1 MITLNNIRKYYQ
13 IGDTVTKAIDGID
26 LNINLGEMIAI
37 VGKSGSGKSTLLN
50 ILGCLDLQYE
60 GEYYIDGVSTRTLSK
75 TEAAKIRNQKIG
87 FVFQKY
93 HLIPELTV
101 FENVE
106 LPLIYSH
113 IPKSERVPKVYDA
126 LEQVGIFSK
135 QNCLPPQLSG
145 GQQQRVSIA
154 RALINHPQI
163 ILADEPTGALDTK
176 MGHEIMELIKSVS
189 KEDKTVIKSNMKDH
203 KIVKVPNTEAN
214 DYHELIISGITMI
227 VAGIGLVILSKKK
240 NNGDKDDKK

>member
-189 KEDKTVIKSNMKDH
+189 KEDKTVILVTHDLSIANEMNRIITLSDG
-203 KIVKVPNTEAN
+203 KIVC
-214 DYHELIISGITMI
+214 DCRR
-227 VAGIGLVILSKKK
+227 
-240 NNGDKDDKK
+240 